1 MRGSVRYVVLMHW
14 FLMWATSEHTHE
26 GQVHSLAKA
35 PRGRATRLGI
45 MMDVAGCDL
54 VSSQLPLSTGN
65 PQALRMETPEFAAA
79 AVANY

>member
-1 MRGSVRYVVLMHW
+1 MHW
-14 FLMWATSEHTHE
+14 FLVRTTGERTHE

-54 VSSQLPLSTGN
+54 VLSQLPLSTAN

-79 AVANY
+79 AVVNY